1 MFIYLF
7 WCFFN
12 YFRTSLLNASQYNH
26 YEIIKFLLSH
36 DKIDVN
42 IKSLTGLNIL
52 DWCISCNDPECV
64 EIILDSTK
72 FPNTQKLQAIKS
84 VINGGNV
91 EILKL
96 FIKNGI
102 IKLDQRFNQNSTLLH
117 EVCKND
123 SYQLAD
129 YLLQQNI
136 IDINE
141 QDLNGSTA
149 LHCAVDEGLI
159 DMVKLLISFK
169 GIDLNIEDEE
179 LVSLNFLKH
188 HFKLH

>member
-1 MFIYLF
+1 M
-7 WCFFN
+7 
-12 YFRTSLLNASQYNH
+12 
-26 YEIIKFLLSH
+26 
-36 DKIDVN
+36 
-42 IKSLTGLNIL
+42 
-52 DWCISCNDPECV
+52 
-64 EIILDSTK
+64 
-72 FPNTQKLQAIKS
+72 
-84 VINGGNV
+84 
-91 EILKL
+91 KL